1 VLALIFTVLRPALR
15 QLMGPVK
22 PRTAV
27 ATLIEEDEVPVTL
40 SAPAAPVRLGNDARE
55 APMDFDEKLQVART
69 AVSND
74 PKRVANV
81 IRNWVEVDG

>member
-1 VLALIFTVLRPALR
+1 
-15 QLMGPVK
+15 
-22 PRTAV
+22 
-27 ATLIEEDEVPVTL
+27 
-40 SAPAAPVRLGNDARE
+40 
-55 APMDFDEKLQVART
+55 MDFDEKLQVART